1 MLPAVI
7 SNHFICAC
15 ARQILGSGFGS
26 LPRVN
31 QVRLKHQGMSR
42 INFSRR
48 MFLGLVPCII
58 AAPALAEEHPSV
70 SFMNKMGVDLLHAH
84 RLGTKSALLRVV
96 QRYADVAAISEV
108 SIGTHEIPDGE
119 DERYKRGVAN
129 YIARYI
135 AEQSRTYPV
144 AKFEVGEATVDKDKN
159 VVVES
164 KVYMMAGQTYS
175 VSWKLNWTGNTYK
188 VADARFL
195 GFSMVNQ
202 ERSIFSDYI
211 AKNEGNVKLL
221 IAALLRQ

>member
-1 MLPAVI
+1 MHAFVK
-7 SNHFICAC
+7 
-15 ARQILGSGFGS
+15 QILGKRCGN
-26 LPRVN
+26 LPYVN
-31 QVRLKHQGMSR
+31 QVRLKHLGMSR

-48 MFLGLVPCII
+48 LFLGLVPVIF

-70 SFMNKMGVDLLHAH
+70 SFMNKVGEDLLHAH

-96 QRYADVAAISEV
+96 QRYADIAAISDV
-108 SIGTHEIPDGE
+108 SIGSHQVPDGD
-119 DERYKRGVAN
+119 DERYRRGVAN

-135 AEQSRTYPV
+135 AEQSRAYPV
-144 AKFEVGEATVDKDKN
+144 AKFEVGEATVDKEKN

-164 KVYMMAGQTYS
+164 KVFMMAGQTYS
-175 VSWKLNWTGNTYK
+175 VSWKLNWTGSAYK